1 MSDSKLKPTSRT
13 QVRRMRERGAFD
25 RETINNILDATPL
38 CHVSYLLEGKPAV
51 VPTLQWR
58 EEDRVYWHG
67 SIASQALRAAE
78 NNETCLNVTLFDG
91 LVLARSAF
99 HHSANYRSATIFGI
113 AEPILDFDLK
123 LEKLKNFFEGL
134 YPGRWDTLRPIMDKE
149 VRATSV
155 LSLRIEEASAKLR
168 TGQPVDDEEDYTVP
182 VWAGIVPLENRFG
195 TPISD
200 PRNIDGVA
208 VPSYATDR
216 ALG

>member
-1 MSDSKLKPTSRT
+1 MSDSELKPTSRT
-13 QVRRMRERGAFD
+13 QVRRLRERGAFD

-38 CHVSYLLEGKPAV
+38 CHISYLLEGKPAV

-67 SIASQALRAAE
+67 STASQALRAAE
-78 NNETCLNVTLFDG
+78 NSETCLNVTLFDG

-123 LEKLKNFFEGL
+123 LEKLKNFFDGL

-155 LSLRIEEASAKLR
+155 LSLRIEEASAKIR
-168 TGQPVDDEEDYTVP
+168 SGHPVDDEEDYAVA
-182 VWAGIVPLENRFG
+182 VWAGMVPLENRFG

-208 VPSYATDR
+208 VPSYASDR
-216 ALG
+216 AIG

>member
-1 MSDSKLKPTSRT
+1 MPDSELKPTSRT

-51 VPTLQWR
+51 VPTRQWR

-67 SIASQALRAAE
+67 STASQALRAAE

-99 HHSANYRSATIFGI
+99 HHSANYRSATIFGV

-123 LEKLKNFFEGL
+123 LEKLKKFFESL
-134 YPGRWDTLRPIMDKE
+134 YPGRWDKLRPIMDKE

-155 LSLRIEEASAKLR
+155 LSLRIEEASAKTR
-168 TGQPVDDEEDYTVP
+168 TGQPVDDEEDYTIP

-216 ALG
+216 VLG